1 MTEQTQQVP
10 NRRMRRAIQ
19 KQNGILKLL
28 KKLGYN
34 HPAYRQF
41 KKETMEAGRKIHQ
54 ANVDRIDEL
63 NATRLEAVLQSC
75 KSTWFGMGYNQEEVA
90 LLEEAWAMTAVKDKE
105 TYKADKKKARELQR
119 EAAALM
125 AARNNQ

>member
-1 MTEQTQQVP
+1 M
-10 NRRMRRAIQ
+10 
-19 KQNGILKLL
+19 LKLL

-41 KKETMEAGRKIHQ
+41 KNETMEAGRKIHQ
-54 ANVDRIDEL
+54 ANVDRVEEL
-63 NATRLEAVLQSC
+63 NAARLEAVLQNC
-75 KSTWFGMGYNQEEVA
+75 KSTWFGMGYIQEEVDM
-90 LLEEAWAMTAVKDKE
+90 LEEAWALTTVKDRD

-119 EAAALM
+119 QAAASM

>member
-1 MTEQTQQVP
+1 
-10 NRRMRRAIQ
+10 MRRAIQ
-19 KQNGILKLL
+19 RQNGILKLL

-54 ANVDRIDEL
+54 ANVDRVDEL

-105 TYKADKKKARELQR
+105 TYRADKKKARELQR